1 MDASPHPAAIDHLPI
16 FITPPGSTDVLFNV
30 MAVFLIIVLLL
41 VGNFY
46 LRLHSLPEQMAHG
59 ASKVQLQLVG
69 VLGLLALFTH
79 NHLFWVAAL
88 LIALVPVPDFSRP
101 LFSMAESLERIAGG
115 AAPPPPSPP
124 PPSPE
129 PATTVVTDAP
139 AAAPAETRG

>member
-1 MDASPHPAAIDHLPI
+1 MTANVSLHPVAVDHLPI
-16 FITPPGSTDVLFNV
+16 FITPPGGTDVLFNV
-30 MAVFLIIVLLL
+30 MAVLLVVVLLL

-115 AAPPPPSPP
+115 PKLAPPPEVTPVPP
-124 PPSPE
+124 
-129 PATTVVTDAP
+129 VTAVADAP
-139 AAAPAETRG
+139 VVPAEKRG

>member
-1 MDASPHPAAIDHLPI
+1 MEASTHPAAIDHLPM
-16 FITPPGSTDVLFNV
+16 FITAPGGTDYLFNV
-30 MAVFLIIVLLL
+30 MAVFLIVILLL

-88 LIALVPVPDFSRP
+88 LIALVPIPDFSRP
-101 LFSMAESLERIAGG
+101 LFSMAESLERIAAGPLPR
-115 AAPPPPSPP
+115 PPTPPDEPP
-124 PPSPE
+124 
-129 PATTVVTDAP
+129 VVDA
-139 AAAPAETRG
+139 AAAPAVTETKG

>member
-1 MDASPHPAAIDHLPI
+1 M
-16 FITPPGSTDVLFNV
+16 LFNV
-30 MAVFLIIVLLL
+30 MAVLLVVVLLL

-115 AAPPPPSPP
+115 PKLAPPPEVTPVPP
-124 PPSPE
+124 
-129 PATTVVTDAP
+129 VTAVADAP
-139 AAAPAETRG
+139 VVPAEKRG

>member
-1 MDASPHPAAIDHLPI
+1 MEATTHPAAIDHLPM
-16 FITPPGSTDVLFNV
+16 FITAPGGTDYLFNV
-30 MAVFLIIVLLL
+30 MAVFLIVTLLL

-46 LRLHSLPEQMAHG
+46 LRLHSLPEQLAHG

-88 LIALVPVPDFSRP
+88 VIALVPVPDFSRP

-115 AAPPPPSPP
+115 PLPPPLP
-124 PPSPE
+124 
-129 PATTVVTDAP
+129 
-139 AAAPAETRG
+139 PAEAPDEPEVAVAPTEMKV